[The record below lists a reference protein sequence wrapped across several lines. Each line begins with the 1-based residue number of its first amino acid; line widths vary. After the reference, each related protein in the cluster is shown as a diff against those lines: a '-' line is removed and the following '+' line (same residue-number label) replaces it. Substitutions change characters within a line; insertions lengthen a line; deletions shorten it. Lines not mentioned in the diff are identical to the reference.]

1 MSFKFGR
8 PYITFNLI
16 AYDMVAAP
24 GFEGVAFPMIRRVFS
39 RLLAD
44 DIVSVQPMAAPR
56 GILHYLV
63 HPDEGYIKI
72 KSFKFGRRWKQQ

>member
-1 MSFKFGR
+1 MIFKFGR
-8 PYITFNLI
+8 PYNTLDLFT
-16 AYDMVAAP
+16 YDMVAAP

-56 GILHYLV
+56 GMLHFIGGI
-63 HPDEGYIKI
+63 ENKI
-72 KSFKFGRRWKQQ
+72 KTFKFGRRWKQQ